1 MSSKILRYVIALA
14 ALFPLLVFSEDTVKN
29 KYLFISNSDR
39 SGQSKIIKYDNAG
52 TITFRKVDGHYEMN
66 VAGETFNCDEY
77 WYLEPTP
84 AKIQFRDS
92 QLHVDKS
99 GRTDSDNEE
108 IHIEI
113 EGGSALYLPV
123 ECRSVLPDWVEYKR
137 SEGTALVIEIQENND
152 GMPREA
158 DVDFGYTGSLETSTL
173 HIRQEADLFFFFDTH
188 QHYTGAVLYDDT
200 YYIPAEGGDCQ
211 LKFLKGAELKDLKVQ
226 MPDNAGFSIKTNVDS
241 ENGTLTLSFSKNTGE
256 SAHPLISFFFG
267 NTYYCLNFTVLGPN
281 DVMPGTPVVS
291 LNNYELTVDRKAY
304 KTDDGE
310 DRDWWILQDE
320 SLMYDR
326 RLETKSVVPEWLSVR
341 FDRNGIIFRLNENE
355 SGQLRKADVAIG
367 FEGYSESKTVHV
379 KQYPETFF
387 EEEQPAAGGKYFG
400 RKYYIGP
407 EGADFAFNAHRGVE
421 IKDLTISHSVIENGE
436 SRPLGDNEKVAL
448 SVNTDTE
455 NGLITFAF
463 GKNMGKRTETN
474 AEFSMG
480 SKRYRLNFVSLDNI
494 DDMPETP
501 RVSLDSYE
509 LTVDRKAY
517 KTDDGEDRDWWILQD
532 ESLMYDR
539 RLETKSV
546 VPEWLSVRFD
556 RNGIIFRLNENESGQ
571 LRKADVAIGFEGY
584 SESKTVHV
592 KQYADVF
599 ITDEMQEPGH
609 IIFEPGPKNFVQP
622 AGDTFTFHY
631 LKGAPFTYNFN
642 RQFVND
648 NGEERDLQGDE
659 RIPIDV
665 AVDREA
671 GTVTFTLG
679 ENKGLRT
686 TIDTEFQIG
695 SHTYGIRFTQM
706 EPGMP
711 SFAEQKAALEELYRA
726 TDGDHWKDRTK
737 WMSDQPLALW
747 HGITVMGKYVT
758 NIYLSENNLYGE
770 VPNEALMTL
779 MLVPVHF
786 EIYGNGIYG
795 HISDELQA
803 TPQWQRNGMSLLCQN
818 PYFTKLQRFTNYK
831 ENLRIPDETVEYL
844 FEEEGTSTL
853 YEILSRH
860 QLNFFTVGDPS
871 EFEANTQLSYPGR
884 FQNVVTSFPYFESR
898 ESIKERVAKH
908 PFRDQTVNLFRALY
922 STVIS
927 SWIGTTFILD
937 NNGYVINVSCRDWS
951 VDQSYYDNIVAETAR
966 RKLGEPTE
974 HEWLK
979 YPEDTGKEDMTDD
992 GKYKCLHKA
1001 STAKGFDIVLMG
1013 DGFKA
1018 AANAEGGEYE
1028 QLMTRAMEYLLAT
1041 EPLNSLRER
1050 INVYMVNVV
1059 SQSSIVGDGNTA
1071 LNYDDAK
1078 CREYAAK
1085 IPGVDMANVVIVN
1098 ITNRLL
1104 WDENSGG
1111 SYCDMNPEGW
1121 AVAHIANGGV
1131 SPVLNHECIGHGI
1144 GRFLDEYII
1153 GGYSENKVSEDSMEE
1168 FRAWLDGMHALGMGL
1183 NVDYNSD
1190 PTKVYWSRMLSDE
1203 RYKGHVGIYQGAH
1216 QYPFDLYRSTENSLM
1231 GTENSAPSAVQRMII
1246 YKRIMSLTEGPDW
1259 EFDYEEFV
1267 KFDSKNLK

>member
-152 GMPREA
+152 GTPREA

-310 DRDWWILQDE
+310 DRDWWIRQDE

-355 SGQLRKADVAIG
+355 SGQLR
-367 FEGYSESKTVHV
+367 E
-379 KQYPETFF
+379 
-387 EEEQPAAGGKYFG
+387 
-400 RKYYIGP
+400 
-407 EGADFAFNAHRGVE
+407 
-421 IKDLTISHSVIENGE
+421 
-436 SRPLGDNEKVAL
+436 
-448 SVNTDTE
+448 
-455 NGLITFAF
+455 
-463 GKNMGKRTETN
+463 
-474 AEFSMG
+474 
-480 SKRYRLNFVSLDNI
+480 
-494 DDMPETP
+494 
-501 RVSLDSYE
+501 
-509 LTVDRKAY
+509 
-517 KTDDGEDRDWWILQD
+517 
-532 ESLMYDR
+532 
-539 RLETKSV
+539 
-546 VPEWLSVRFD
+546 
-556 RNGIIFRLNENESGQ
+556 
-571 LRKADVAIGFEGY
+571 ADVAIGFEGY

-642 RQFVND
+642 RQFAND

-726 TDGDHWKDRTK
+726 TDGDHWKDRSK
-737 WMSDQPLALW
+737 WMSEQPLALW

-758 NIYLSENNLYGE
+758 KIYLSENNLYGE

-871 EFEANTQLSYPGR
+871 EFEANTQLSYPGT

-898 ESIKERVAKH
+898 ESIKERVAKQ

-1085 IPGVDMANVVIVN
+1085 IPGVDMTNVVIVN

-1153 GGYSENKVSEDSMEE
+1153 GGYSENKVNEDSMEE

>member
-29 KYLFISNSDR
+29 KYLFISNSDG

-137 SEGTALVIEIQENND
+137 SEGTSLVIEIRENND
-152 GMPREA
+152 GTPREA

-173 HIRQEADLFFFFDTH
+173 HIRQEADIFFDPH
-188 QHYTGAVLYDDT
+188 QYNTGVILYDGR
-200 YYIPAEGGDCQ
+200 YYIPAEGADCQ
-211 LKFLKGAELKDLKVQ
+211 LKFLKGVELKDLKVQ

-256 SAHPLISFFFG
+256 SAHPQISFFFC

-281 DVMPGTPVVS
+281 DVMLGTPVVS
-291 LNNYELTVDRKAY
+291 LDNYELTVDRKAY

-310 DRDWWILQDE
+310 DRDWWIRQDE

-355 SGQLRKADVAIG
+355 SGQLREADVAIG
-367 FEGYSESKTVHV
+367 FEGYSES
-379 KQYPETFF
+379 
-387 EEEQPAAGGKYFG
+387 
-400 RKYYIGP
+400 R
-407 EGADFAFNAHRGVE
+407 
-421 IKDLTISHSVIENGE
+421 
-436 SRPLGDNEKVAL
+436 
-448 SVNTDTE
+448 
-455 NGLITFAF
+455 
-463 GKNMGKRTETN
+463 
-474 AEFSMG
+474 
-480 SKRYRLNFVSLDNI
+480 
-494 DDMPETP
+494 
-501 RVSLDSYE
+501 
-509 LTVDRKAY
+509 
-517 KTDDGEDRDWWILQD
+517 
-532 ESLMYDR
+532 
-539 RLETKSV
+539 
-546 VPEWLSVRFD
+546 
-556 RNGIIFRLNENESGQ
+556 
-571 LRKADVAIGFEGY
+571 
-584 SESKTVHV
+584 TVHV

-599 ITDEMQEPGH
+599 ITDEMQEPGY

-686 TIDTEFQIG
+686 TIDTEFHIG

-726 TDGDHWKDRTK
+726 TDGDHWKDRSK

-758 NIYLSENNLYGE
+758 KIYLSENNLYGE

-803 TPQWQRNGMSLLCQN
+803 TPQWQRNVMSLLCQN

-871 EFEANTQLSYPGR
+871 EFEANTQLSYPGK

-1190 PTKVYWSRMLSDE
+1190 PTKVYWSRMLADE

-1231 GTENSAPSAVQRMII
+1231 GTENSAPSAG
-1246 YKRIMSLTEGPDW
+1246 SA
-1259 EFDYEEFV
+1259 
-1267 KFDSKNLK
+1267 

>member
-29 KYLFISNSDR
+29 KYLFISNSDI

-66 VAGETFNCDEY
+66 IAGETFNCDEY
-77 WYLEPTP
+77 WYLDLTP
-84 AKIQFRDS
+84 AIIQLRDS

-99 GRTDSDNEE
+99 GRTESYNEE

-113 EGGSALYLPV
+113 EGGSTLYLPV
-123 ECRSVLPDWVEYKR
+123 ECRSVLPDWVKYKG
-137 SEGTALVIEIQENND
+137 SVGTALVVEIQENND
-152 GMPREA
+152 GTPREA

-173 HIRQEADLFFFFDTH
+173 HIRQEADIFFDPH
-188 QHYTGAVLYDDT
+188 QYNTGVLLYDGR
-200 YYIPAEGGDCQ
+200 YYIPAEGADCQ
-211 LKFLKGAELKDLKVQ
+211 LKFLKGVELKDLEIR
-226 MPDNAGFSIKTNVDS
+226 MPDNAGFSVKTNVDN

-256 SAHPLISFFFG
+256 SAYPYISFYIG
-267 NTYYCLNFTVLGPN
+267 STYYGVNFTVLGPN

-291 LNNYELTVDRKAY
+291 LDSYELTVDRKAY
-304 KTDDGE
+304 KSDVGE
-310 DRDWWILQDE
+310 DRDWWIRQDE
-320 SLMYDR
+320 NLMYDR
-326 RLETKSVVPEWLSVR
+326 RLETKSVLPEWLSVR
-341 FDRNGIIFRLNENE
+341 FDHNGIIFRLNENE
-355 SGQLRKADVAIG
+355 SGQLREADVAIG
-367 FEGYSESKTVHV
+367 FEGYSET
-379 KQYPETFF
+379 
-387 EEEQPAAGGKYFG
+387 
-400 RKYYIGP
+400 
-407 EGADFAFNAHRGVE
+407 
-421 IKDLTISHSVIENGE
+421 
-436 SRPLGDNEKVAL
+436 
-448 SVNTDTE
+448 
-455 NGLITFAF
+455 
-463 GKNMGKRTETN
+463 
-474 AEFSMG
+474 
-480 SKRYRLNFVSLDNI
+480 
-494 DDMPETP
+494 
-501 RVSLDSYE
+501 
-509 LTVDRKAY
+509 
-517 KTDDGEDRDWWILQD
+517 
-532 ESLMYDR
+532 
-539 RLETKSV
+539 
-546 VPEWLSVRFD
+546 
-556 RNGIIFRLNENESGQ
+556 
-571 LRKADVAIGFEGY
+571 
-584 SESKTVHV
+584 KTVHV

-679 ENKGLRT
+679 ENKGLQT
-686 TIDTEFQIG
+686 TIDTEFHIG

-758 NIYLSENNLYGE
+758 KIYLSENNLYGE

-853 YEILSRH
+853 YEILSQH

-922 STVIS
+922 STIIS
-927 SWIGTTFILD
+927 SWLGTTFILD
-937 NNGYVINVSCRDWS
+937 NNGYVINVSCRDWG

-1001 STAKGFDIVLMG
+1001 STTKGFDIVLMG

-1078 CREYAAK
+1078 CREYASK

-1098 ITNRLL
+1098 ITNRLE
-1104 WDENSGG
+1104 WEGG
-1111 SYCDMNPEGW
+1111 SYCNMNPEGW
-1121 AVAHIANGGV
+1121 AVAHIVNGGV

-1153 GGYSENKVSEDSMEE
+1153 GGYSENKVSEDSMED
-1168 FRAWLDGMHALGMGL
+1168 FRAWLDGLHALGMGL

-1190 PTKVYWSRMLSDE
+1190 PTKVYWSRMLADE